1 MKNTPANALINETSP
16 YLLQHAHNPVHWYP
30 WSDEAFELAK
40 KNDLPILVS
49 IGYSACHWCHVMEKE
64 SFEDEVVAAYMN
76 LHFINIKI
84 DREERPD
91 LDHFYMD
98 ALQAMSGSGGWPL
111 NVFITTDKKPFYGGT
126 YFPPQKAFNRSSWQD
141 VLHSIVDIWKN
152 KRDEVEQQAE
162 EMIQHLQKSNGF
174 STSKKLITTDG
185 QPSFYSQ
192 EKCKQIALK
201 ILDTAD
207 RQYGGFGKAP
217 KFLQTASL
225 KYLFQYAHLSGDKDS
240 LKHGLLTLQKMLY
253 GGIYD
258 QLGGGIS
265 RYSTDNE
272 WLLPHFEKMLYDNAL
287 LVNVLCDACQLTGD
301 EQFKN
306 AIKYTLEF
314 IFKELK
320 DPLGGYYTAI
330 DADSEGVEGKF
341 YVWNKEEIVQ
351 ALGND
356 TDIFCV
362 YYNIT
367 ASGNWEGDN
376 ILNVTQ
382 DAAKVAALF
391 GISMVTFNNTIHTC
405 RQALIA
411 YRNKRVAPA
420 LDDKLLLNCNSL
432 LLTALC
438 KAYAS
443 MQDPQYKAAAEELY
457 LFIEQNFK
465 VSGGNGMYHTYKNG
479 VAKHPAFLDDY
490 AYLIEGLIQLQE
502 ITANQLYLNRAKDLT
517 EYVLFH
523 FKDDESPFFY
533 YTSRGQKDIL
543 VRKIEIYDGVTPSA
557 NAVMAQNLLYLG
569 IVFDEFSWREKGIN
583 MLSALENAIQQ
594 HPTSFAVWAS
604 CYLNQSYG
612 INEIAITGEKT
623 MSVLND
629 ILWKY
634 IPNKILQCSIGEPE
648 VYKGMPLLINKKYTG
663 RSNIYLCKNFV
674 CLEPVTRVEE
684 LLHLIKNLSIR

>member
-30 WSDEAFELAK
+30 WGDEALELAK

-64 SFEDEVVAAYMN
+64 SFEDDAVAAYMN

-98 ALQAMSGSGGWPL
+98 ALQAISGSGGWPL
-111 NVFITTDKKPFYGGT
+111 NVFLTTEKKPFYGGT

-152 KRDEVEQQAE
+152 KRDEVEHQAE

-174 STSKKLITTDG
+174 ATSKKLVSTKE
-185 QPSFYSQ
+185 QPSFYSK

-201 ILDTAD
+201 LLDAAD
-207 RQYGGFGKAP
+207 GQHGGFGKAP
-217 KFLQTASL
+217 KFLQTPSL
-225 KYLFQYAHLSGDKDS
+225 KYLFEYAHLSGDKDS
-240 LKHGLLTLQKMLY
+240 LNHGLLSLQKMLY

-258 QLGGGIS
+258 QVGGGIS

-272 WLLPHFEKMLYDNAL
+272 WLVPHFEKMLYDNAL
-287 LVNVLCDACQLTGD
+287 LVNVMCDAWQLTGD
-301 EQFKN
+301 LQIKN
-306 AIKYTLEF
+306 VIKATIDFLQRD
-314 IFKELK
+314 LK
-320 DPLGGYYTAI
+320 HPQGGYYTAI

-341 YVWNKEEIVQ
+341 YVWKKEDIVQ
-351 ALGND
+351 VLGND
-356 TDIFCV
+356 ADIFCV

-367 ASGNWEGDN
+367 ASGNWEGEN

-391 GISMVTFNNTIHTC
+391 GLTMGTFNIIINTC
-405 RQALIA
+405 RQTLLA

-420 LDDKLLLNCNSL
+420 LDDKMLLNCNAL
-432 LLTALC
+432 LLTAFC
-438 KAYAS
+438 RAYAS
-443 MQDPQYKAAAEELY
+443 LQDEHYKAAAEELY

-465 VSGGNGMYHTYKNG
+465 GTGNNRMYHTYKNG
-479 VAKHPAFLDDY
+479 KAKYPAFLDDY

-502 ITANQLYLNRAKDLT
+502 ITANQVYLTKAKDLT
-517 EYVLFH
+517 EYVLHH
-523 FKDDESPFFY
+523 FKDDDSPFFY
-533 YTSRGQKDIL
+533 YTPAGQKDIL
-543 VRKIEIYDGVTPSA
+543 VRKIEVYDGATPSA

-569 IVFDEFSWREKGIN
+569 IVFDEISWRERGTE
-583 MLSALENAIQQ
+583 MLSALGNAIQQ

-604 CYLNQSYG
+604 CYLNQSFG
-612 INEIAITGEKT
+612 INEIAVTGEKII
-623 MSVLND
+623 SVLND
-629 ILWKY
+629 ILGKY
-634 IPNKILQCSIGEPE
+634 IPNKILQCSTGEAE
-648 VYKGMPLLINKKYTG
+648 EFKGMPLLMNKKYTG
-663 RSNIYLCKNFV
+663 GSNIYLCKNYV
-674 CLEPVTRVEE
+674 CSKPVTGVKE
-684 LLHLIKNLSIR
+684 LLHSIKNLSIK